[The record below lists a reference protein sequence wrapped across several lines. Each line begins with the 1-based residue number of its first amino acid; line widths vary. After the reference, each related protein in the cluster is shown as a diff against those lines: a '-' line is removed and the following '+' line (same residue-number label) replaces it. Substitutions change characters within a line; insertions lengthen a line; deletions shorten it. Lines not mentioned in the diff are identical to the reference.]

1 MNKQTFY
8 NETFLLVALLVLL
21 FFFINP
27 LHVWM
32 PSTLTYMILGAAVV
46 VFGAFVSLVWN
57 EQSRD
62 EREEYH
68 KMIAGRLAYLTG
80 SAVLLLGIFVE
91 TLDHEMPSVWLIIAL
106 GAMILVKIATTIYT
120 RSHK

>member
-1 MNKQTFY
+1 MNKLTFY
-8 NETFLLVALLVLL
+8 NETFLLIALIVLL

-32 PSTLTYMILGAAVV
+32 LSTLTYILLGAVVV
-46 VFGAFVSLVWN
+46 VFGAFVGLVWN
-57 EQSRD
+57 EHSLD

-80 SAVLLLGIFVE
+80 VAILLVGIFVE
-91 TLDHEMPSVWLIIAL
+91 TLRDQMPSLWLIIAL
-106 GAMILVKIATTIYT
+106 GAMILVKIASTIYT
-120 RSHK
+120 RSRK